1 MAKIR
6 ILISLTTNDDDYQI
20 EQAQSAEQAASKLG
34 VSAEIIY
41 ANNDAI
47 RCAADCLPRPFL
59 FLLTPDKPSKCL
71 CKRFGRKSAPGARA
85 HRAYLDS
92 SCYCAQTSANHIAR
106 LCKKHRIMPPGFSGA
121 NTVDGTAGES
131 A

>member
-1 MAKIR
+1 MEKIG
-6 ILISLTTNDDDYQI
+6 ILIALTTNDKDSQI

-71 CKRFGRKSAPGARA
+71 CKRFGRKSVPR
-85 HRAYLDS
+85 RPCS
-92 SCYCAQTSANHIAR
+92 PR
-106 LCKKHRIMPPGFSGA
+106 LPPFLLLLPP
-121 NTVDGTAGES
+121 NPTD
-131 A
+131 